1 MALKLE
7 GANFSALPLGGKIF
21 ILFAGLALLSGGY
34 YMSIHMTLEEETDQA
49 RQRHATLEDQLKE
62 AAERQRQY
70 LKLREE
76 LSARDALDKQ
86 NVRILPPQ
94 AEIPGFLDDLNR
106 LAELSGLQVG
116 TVAPF
121 PERAEEF
128 YFSVPVQLTLSGRY
142 HQLAKFF
149 YNISR
154 LERAI
159 NMENISITMSGLA
172 DGEEI
177 KLSVGVLATT
187 FRRKDEGA

>member
-34 YMSIHMTLEEETDQA
+34 YMSIHMSLEEETEQA
-49 RQRHATLEDQLKE
+49 RSRHATLEDQLRQ
-62 AAERQRQY
+62 AAERQREY

-76 LSARDALDKQ
+76 LSAREALDKQ
-86 NVRILPPQ
+86 NLRILPPQ

-116 TVAPF
+116 TVSPF
-121 PERAEEF
+121 PERAEQF
-128 YFSVPVQLTLSGRY
+128 YFSVPVQLSLTGRY

-159 NMENISITMSGLA
+159 NMENITISLQATGDS
-172 DGEEI
+172 EEI
-177 KLSVGVLATT
+177 KLNVGVLATT